1 MKLNRSITDSEFA
14 ALGAAGCTGCTM
26 TTISLPLDGPVVT
39 QLDVDAEAAN
49 LAEAIQAGLD
59 AVKTMPDLEVRTLDV
74 PPQSSGLPDED
85 AGAAAGGNGHAP
97 NGVALRARRA

>member
-1 MKLNRSITDSEFA
+1 MNYQYTMKLNRSITDAEFT
-14 ALGAAGCTGCTM
+14 ALGVAGWTGCTI

-39 QLDVDAEAAN
+39 QLDVDTEAAN

-74 PPQSSGLPDED
+74 PPQPSGLPDED
-85 AGAAAGGNGHAP
+85 EGAAAGE
-97 NGVALRARRA
+97 